1 MRSNVTLWGLIWILF
16 GGMATAASAET
27 PNTYCSRPLRVALFE
42 YGVLYRSDINDG
54 IDARLLNAMEVR
66 SGCTF
71 ERVLLP
77 RARIWTE
84 LQVGSLDM
92 ATAAIPTTERKG
104 FGYLL
109 PYMQSRNVILM
120 RRSSAS
126 KTMKQEEFER
136 SALQLGVV
144 RGFRHE
150 PHYDT
155 MISKMA
161 AQGRVVEASDVSD
174 LMRMLDK
181 GLVHAVFSQ
190 PIVYREYWSE
200 SKLKSDIVQF
210 DWAPKDQF
218 SVGAMILSRKSFSD
232 AQAKQWDKLL
242 LAMQK
247 DGTIAKSMRKFLSPA
262 QAADTMFR
270 GERPSDF

>member
-1 MRSNVTLWGLIWILF
+1 MRSNVTLWVLIGVLY
-16 GGMATAASAET
+16 GAMTSAASAEA
-27 PNTYCSRPLRVALFE
+27 PNPYCSRPLRIALFE
-42 YGVLYRSDINDG
+42 YGVLYRSDIDDG

-71 ERVLLP
+71 ERVVLP

-84 LQVGSLDM
+84 LQAGGVDI

-109 PYMQSRNVILM
+109 PYMQSRNVMLV
-120 RRSSAS
+120 RRSSAP
-126 KTMKQEEFER
+126 KAMKQEHFER
-136 SALQLGVV
+136 SSLQLGVV

-150 PHYDT
+150 PYYDNL
-155 MISKMA
+155 IAKLA
-161 AQGRVVEASDVSD
+161 GQGRVVEASDVSD

-181 GLVHAVFSQ
+181 GLVDAVFSQ
-190 PIVYREYWSE
+190 PIVFREYWSE
-200 SKLKSDIVQF
+200 SKLKRDIALF

-218 SVGAMILSRKSFSD
+218 SVGAMILSRKSFTD

-242 LAMQK
+242 LAMHK

-262 QAADTMFR
+262 QAADTLYR